1 MEKIYSIV
9 FGTCK
14 AWQFVCHFLNVEI
27 TLILISI
34 YTFFG
39 QNIESKESD
48 IGYYY
53 HPCGR

>member
-14 AWQFVCHFLNVEI
+14 AWQFVCHFLTVEI

-34 YTFFG
+34 YAFFG
-39 QNIESKESD
+39 RNIESKESG